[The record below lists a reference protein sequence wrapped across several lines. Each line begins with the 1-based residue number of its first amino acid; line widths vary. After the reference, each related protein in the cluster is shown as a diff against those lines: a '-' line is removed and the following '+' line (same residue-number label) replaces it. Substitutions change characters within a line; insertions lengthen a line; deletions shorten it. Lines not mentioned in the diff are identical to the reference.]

1 MHVGTQIKPR
11 DDSDYRMWA
20 QLGVTH
26 VCVDPEGNPH
36 RWSLDELE
44 RHRAHVKSFG
54 LTLDM
59 VQLPLN
65 SRPLEEQDS
74 KAILLGKDPERQREL
89 NSVCRLIERL
99 GAAGIPAA
107 KYNLNIIGIPRT
119 EREPGRGGS
128 RNAAFRW
135 SKTDQAA
142 APGIAGVV
150 SEDANWERIDA
161 FLAAVVPVAEAAK
174 VRLACHPHDPYTPP
188 GYKGVTRVLGTVAGL
203 QRFVTMHESRYH
215 GLNFCQGT
223 VGEMLDDPRREI
235 GEVIR
240 WFGTRGKLFNVHFR
254 NIKGRK
260 LDFMEAFPDEG
271 DMDMA
276 TSLRIYHEV
285 GYQYMLM
292 PDHVPEIDGR
302 DPSGTAFAYC
312 YGYIRGLLDAMK
324 SGGV

>member
-1 MHVGTQIKPR
+1 VAH
-11 DDSDYRMWA
+11 
-20 QLGVTH
+20 GVTH
-26 VCVDPEGNPH
+26 VCVDPPGNPH
-36 RWSLDELE
+36 DWSLDDLNRQRE
-44 RHRAHVKSFG
+44 HVEKFG
-54 LTLDM
+54 LSLDM
-59 VQLPLN
+59 VQLPLS
-65 SRPLEEQDS
+65 SRPIEEAQS
-74 KAILLGKDPERQREL
+74 PHVLLGKDPERQREL
-89 NSVCRLIERL
+89 DSICRLIERI

-119 EREPGRGGS
+119 ANEPGRGGS

-135 SKTDQAA
+135 SDTDRSA
-142 APGIAGVV
+142 APTIAGTV

-188 GYKGVTRVLGTVAGL
+188 GYRGVTRVLGTVAGM

-223 VGEMLDDPRREI
+223 VAEMLDDPRREI
-235 GEVIR
+235 DDVIR

-276 TSLRIYHEV
+276 LAAGVPGGRLSVHAHAGPRSRDRRPRSIRHRVRVLLRLYSRFTRFASGLIVRTMSRRH
-285 GYQYMLM
+285 
-292 PDHVPEIDGR
+292 GR
-302 DPSGTAFAYC
+302 RP
-312 YGYIRGLLDAMK
+312 
-324 SGGV
+324 